1 VAGAAGSGGIA
12 FAGPASLVIGG
23 FTPGNVVSG
32 FAAGDSVDF
41 QAIAP
46 GQLVVTAGSG
56 TTTIG
61 GVSFSGAFGTGSA
74 NPLVLSSDGG
84 GGTLVTLAC
93 FAAGTRIMTDTGEV
107 PVEALR
113 VGDGLV
119 GPGGRHRVVWIG
131 RRRIDLARHPMPA
144 LAAPIRVRAHA
155 FAPGEPHRDLRLSRD
170 HAVAM
175 DGMLVPIHL
184 LANGASIARDDVAEV
199 TYLHVECARHAILL
213 ADGLAVESYLDT
225 GNRGDFEGQSVEALH
240 PIFPVRTWQA
250 DGCAPLVTGGPV
262 VAQWRARLA
271 ARAVALGWITTDDA
285 ALRVL
290 ADGRALAAGQ
300 RGYVLPPGARTV
312 RLLSRTQ
319 VPQEQWPDSEDRRR
333 LGVALREVRFDGVSA
348 PPAAFGRGF
357 HAAEP
362 DWRWTNGDATLAV
375 PPGARRLTF
384 ARVAIGGYAVAAE
397 ASKAG
402 QSPALLAYSVTGAFI
417 RAASVGSRRA
427 RPGCSQCCSRSR

>member
-1 VAGAAGSGGIA
+1 MSNARATRSCWPTGWRWKAISTPATAATSKGNRSRRCIPSSRCAPGRLTVARRWSPVGRWSRSGAPGWRPARSPSAGSRR
-12 FAGPASLVIGG
+12 
-23 FTPGNVVSG
+23 
-32 FAAGDSVDF
+32 
-41 QAIAP
+41 
-46 GQLVVTAGSG
+46 
-56 TTTIG
+56 TT
-61 GVSFSGAFGTGSA
+61 
-74 NPLVLSSDGG
+74 
-84 GGTLVTLAC
+84 
-93 FAAGTRIMTDTGEV
+93 
-107 PVEALR
+107 
-113 VGDGLV
+113 
-119 GPGGRHRVVWIG
+119 
-131 RRRIDLARHPMPA
+131 RRC
-144 LAAPIRVRAHA
+144 
-155 FAPGEPHRDLRLSRD
+155 
-170 HAVAM
+170 AM
-175 DGMLVPIHL
+175 
-184 LANGASIARDDVAEV
+184 
-199 TYLHVECARHAILL
+199 
-213 ADGLAVESYLDT
+213 
-225 GNRGDFEGQSVEALH
+225 
-240 PIFPVRTWQA
+240 
-250 DGCAPLVTGGPV
+250 
-262 VAQWRARLA
+262 
-271 ARAVALGWITTDDA
+271 
-285 ALRVL
+285 L